1 MHKTIGL
8 LGGLSPESTATYYQY
23 ITRTY
28 VERYGDHSYPQI
40 VIYSVSFQEFM
51 DWQARGQWDQI
62 ARKMIEAMES
72 MHRAGADF
80 GLIAT
85 NTMHYVFD
93 EVQEA
98 SPMPL
103 ISIVDSTVEAVRKE
117 GSSKVGLLGTMFTM
131 SHSFYSDKLRKE
143 GIEVSVPGPSQR
155 KEINRIIYEELAQGQ
170 FREDS
175 RRKMMSIVQWLGGQG
190 CDGVIL
196 GCTEIP
202 LLVRQEDCEVHLF
215 DTCIIHAEKA
225 LNRAVQR

>member
-8 LGGLSPESTATYYQY
+8 LGGLSPESTATYYEY

-28 VERYGDHSYPQI
+28 LERYGDHSYPQMI
-40 VIYSVSFQEFM
+40 IYSVNFQQFM
-51 DWQARGQWDQI
+51 DWQARGRWDEI
-62 ARKMIEAMES
+62 SRKMIEAMES
-72 MHRAGADF
+72 MHSAGADF

-103 ISIVDSTVEAVRKE
+103 ISIVDAAVEAVRNQGLK
-117 GSSKVGLLGTMFTM
+117 KVGLLGTKFTM
-131 SHSFYSDKLRKE
+131 SQSFYSDRLTEE
-143 GIEVSVPGPSQR
+143 GIEVMVPGQSQQ
-155 KEINRIIYEELAQGQ
+155 EVVNRIIYEELAHGQ
-170 FREDS
+170 FRQDS
-175 RRKMMSIVQWLGGQG
+175 RKTMVRIVKWLEGKG
-190 CDGVIL
+190 CEGVIL

-202 LLVRQEDCEVHLF
+202 LLITQEHCGICLF

-225 LNRAVQR
+225 LNWAVRP